1 MRLQYLL
8 EAGGVKRF
16 MRKPQVMSLRFI
28 AHSYFYILEH
38 AINFRIC
45 YKHPNVLIFHH
56 SQIQLLPRG
65 DISLFKRREVKQPK
79 ESFEFFLDIFPPL
92 SYSNPVL
99 IGEKLM
105 TIEFTYTSAR
115 ENLASLLDRVTK
127 DRQVVII
134 QRRGGE
140 DVAMIS
146 ADELASL
153 TETAYLMRS
162 PQNAERILSALARA
176 LKNQGKPQ
184 AMENLRREVG
194 LE

>member
-1 MRLQYLL
+1 
-8 EAGGVKRF
+8 
-16 MRKPQVMSLRFI
+16 
-28 AHSYFYILEH
+28 
-38 AINFRIC
+38 
-45 YKHPNVLIFHH
+45 
-56 SQIQLLPRG
+56 
-65 DISLFKRREVKQPK
+65 
-79 ESFEFFLDIFPPL
+79 
-92 SYSNPVL
+92 
-99 IGEKLM
+99 M
-105 TIEFTYTSAR
+105 TIEFTYTNAR

-127 DRQVVII
+127 DREVIII
-134 QRRGGE
+134 QRRGSE

>member
-1 MRLQYLL
+1 
-8 EAGGVKRF
+8 
-16 MRKPQVMSLRFI
+16 
-28 AHSYFYILEH
+28 
-38 AINFRIC
+38 
-45 YKHPNVLIFHH
+45 
-56 SQIQLLPRG
+56 
-65 DISLFKRREVKQPK
+65 
-79 ESFEFFLDIFPPL
+79 
-92 SYSNPVL
+92 
-99 IGEKLM
+99 M

-127 DRQVVII
+127 DREVVII
-134 QRRGGE
+134 QRRGSD

-184 AMENLRREVG
+184 ALETLRHEVG